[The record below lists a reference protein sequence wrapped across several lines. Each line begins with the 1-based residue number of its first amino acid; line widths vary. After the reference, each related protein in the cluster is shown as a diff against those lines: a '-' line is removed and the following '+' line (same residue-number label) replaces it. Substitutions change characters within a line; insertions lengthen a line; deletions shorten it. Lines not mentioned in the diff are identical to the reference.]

1 MLHRRHLPTQER
13 TARSKAVK
21 FLHDKPF
28 IAGGLVKMARTCGKA
43 NCKCTRGEK
52 HVSWYLATRHKGVR
66 KMIFI
71 PQLWEKD
78 IFEWVNTYKE
88 ITRQIDIIS
97 QQCLD
102 RFTTSNKEERDGDS

>member
-1 MLHRRHLPTQER
+1 MLHRQHLPDKER

-21 FLHDKPF
+21 SLHDKPF

-52 HVSWYLATRHKGVR
+52 HISWYLSTRHKGVR

-71 PQLWEKD
+71 PQQWEKD

-102 RFTTSNKEERDGDS
+102 RFTMSNKEERDGDS